1 MKKVFLELSFLIVLV
16 ILGCHV
22 HLHVGG
28 KYYEYSGEDAI
39 KFLEQDGEWVEINR
53 GNKPNAPVDD
63 SSPSRGNNPG
73 NP

>member
-1 MKKVFLELSFLIVLV
+1 M
-16 ILGCHV
+16 